1 MSRLPLLSCE
11 GISKAYGVHPLFEGL
26 SFGLAEGDRVGLVG
40 PNGSGKTTLL
50 KVLAGIEPPDAGTR
64 SQRRFTRLG
73 YVPQDPTFPGD
84 RTVEAVLTE
93 GLPAEQR
100 EGFET
105 AGRLAAMLG
114 RAGFTDSRQTVG
126 GLSAGWRKRL
136 AIARELMAAPDVLLM
151 DEPTNHLD
159 VEGIL
164 WLEALLR
171 TEVPAYLVVSHDRYF
186 LEHVALRVLELNRC
200 YSGGLFQ
207 AEGRY
212 SDYLLRRDEA
222 LREQAAYQDTL
233 ANKVR
238 REVEWLRRGPK
249 ARTRKGQARVKAA
262 GRLIQELDEVRARA
276 AGAAAGIEF
285 TASGRQ
291 SKKLLLARDVAKT
304 VGGHRL
310 LAGLNLTLTPGMR
323 LGLLGASGSGKSTLL
338 NLLAGTLAPDSGQI
352 ERAEGLRVVRFDQ
365 DREGLD
371 PAVSLRRA
379 LVPEGDAVVYRD
391 RSVHVVSWAKRFLFR
406 PEQLETAVGRLSGGE
421 QARILI
427 ARLML
432 QPADLLILDEPT
444 NDLDIPTLEV
454 LEESL
459 ADFPGALVLVTRD
472 RFLLERIST
481 VVLALDGTG
490 GATFFADY
498 AQWESAHE
506 DADRDVGGRIKAPA
520 RTAVETRTTPVAR
533 EGLDVRRL
541 TYLEKRDWEQ
551 MEQAILEAEV
561 ACAACQEAV
570 EDPAVA
576 SDPIALRGRWAALEA
591 ARAEVGRLYGRWA
604 ELEEKQ
610 R

>member
-11 GISKAYGVHPLFEGL
+11 GISKAYGIHPLFEGL
-26 SFGLAEGDRVGLVG
+26 SFSLAEGDRVGLVG

-64 SQRRFTRLG
+64 SQRRLTRLG

-84 RTVEAVLTE
+84 RTVEALLAE
-93 GLPAEQR
+93 ALPAEQR
-100 EGFET
+100 DGFEA
-105 AGRLAAMLG
+105 AGRVAAVLG
-114 RAGFTDSRQTVG
+114 RAGFADSRQTVAV
-126 GLSAGWRKRL
+126 LSAGWRKRL
-136 AIARELMAAPDVLLM
+136 AIARELVAAPDVLLL

-171 TEVPAYLVVSHDRYF
+171 TEVPAVLVVSHDRYF
-186 LEHVALRVLELNRC
+186 LEHVARRMLELNRC
-200 YSGGLFQ
+200 YPGGLFQ

-212 SDYLLRRDEA
+212 SDYLVRRDEA
-222 LREQAAYQDTL
+222 LREQAAYRDTL
-233 ANKVR
+233 ANRVR

-249 ARTRKGQARVKAA
+249 ARTRKGEARVQAA
-262 GRLIQELDEVRARA
+262 GRLIQELDEARARA
-276 AGAAAGIEF
+276 ANATVGIEF

-291 SKKLLLARDVAKT
+291 SKKLLVATGVAKT
-304 VGGHRL
+304 VGGQRL
-310 LAGLNLTLTPGMR
+310 LADLNLTLTPGMR
-323 LGLLGASGSGKSTLL
+323 LGVLGASGSGKSTLL
-338 NLLAGTLAPDSGQI
+338 NLLAGTLAPDAGQI

-379 LVPEGDAVVYRD
+379 LAPEGDAVVYRD
-391 RSVHVVSWAKRFLFR
+391 RSLHVVSWAKRFLFR

-421 QARILI
+421 RARILL

-454 LEESL
+454 LEDNL
-459 ADFPGALVLVTRD
+459 TDFPGALVLVTRD
-472 RFLLERIST
+472 RLLLERVST
-481 VVLALDGTG
+481 LVLALDGSG
-490 GATFFADY
+490 GATCYADY
-498 AQWESAHE
+498 VQWEAARGEFEQVAE
-506 DADRDVGGRIKAPA
+506 DAAAPPVRSSPGPPPRRPGRD
-520 RTAVETRTTPVAR
+520 
-533 EGLDVRRL
+533 GLDARRL
-541 TYLEKRDWEQ
+541 TYLEKREWER
-551 MEQAILEAEV
+551 MEETILAAEG
-561 ACAACQEAV
+561 ALAACRAAV

-576 SDPIALRGRWAALEA
+576 SDAVALGERWAALEA
-591 ARAEVGRLYGRWA
+591 ARTEVDRLYRRWA

>member
-50 KVLAGIEPPDAGTR
+50 KVLAGLEPPDAGTR

-93 GLPAEQR
+93 ALPAAER
-100 EGFET
+100 DGFET
-105 AGRLAAMLG
+105 VGRVAAMLG
-114 RAGFTDSRQTVG
+114 RAGFTDSRRTVG
-126 GLSAGWRKRL
+126 VLSAGWRKRL
-136 AIARELMAAPDVLLM
+136 AIARELVVAPDVLLM

-171 TEVPAYLVVSHDRYF
+171 TEVPAVLVVSHDRYF

-200 YSGGLFQ
+200 YPGGLFQ

-212 SDYLLRRDEA
+212 SDYLVRRDEA

-233 ANKVR
+233 ANTVR

-291 SKKLLLARDVAKT
+291 SKKLLVATDVAKT
-304 VGGHRL
+304 VGGVRL

-338 NLLAGTLAPDSGQI
+338 NLLAGTLAPDAGRI

-365 DREGLD
+365 EREGLD

-379 LVPEGDAVVYRD
+379 LAPEGDAVVYRD
-391 RSVHVVSWAKRFLFR
+391 RSVHVVAWAKRFL
-406 PEQLETAVGRLSGGE
+406 
-421 QARILI
+421 
-427 ARLML
+427 
-432 QPADLLILDEPT
+432 
-444 NDLDIPTLEV
+444 
-454 LEESL
+454 
-459 ADFPGALVLVTRD
+459 
-472 RFLLERIST
+472 LERVST
-481 VVLALDGTG
+481 LVLALDGTG

-506 DADRDVGGRIKAPA
+506 EAGRDAGDRIKAPA
-520 RTAVETRTTPVAR
+520 RTAIQTRTQPAAR

-541 TYLEKRDWEQ
+541 TYLEKRDWQ
-551 MEQAILEAEV
+551 HMEQTILEAEE

-576 SDPIALRGRWAALEA
+576 SDPIALRERWAALEA
-591 ARAEVGRLYGRWA
+591 ARAEVDRLYGRWA